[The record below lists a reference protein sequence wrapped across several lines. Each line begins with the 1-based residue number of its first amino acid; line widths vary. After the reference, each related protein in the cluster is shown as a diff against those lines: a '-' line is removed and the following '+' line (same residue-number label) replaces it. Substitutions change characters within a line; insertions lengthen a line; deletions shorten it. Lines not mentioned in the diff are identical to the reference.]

1 MNSPAPV
8 PPPNE
13 LLHTA
18 YDMWHSMGI
27 DLDPYTRIFTVLRDR
42 ILGKP
47 VAADPVAGTF
57 VDGVAIQ
64 AVMDAIHSSAKDG
77 ATVTVEPV

>member
-1 MNSPAPV
+1 M
-8 PPPNE
+8 PPPSE

-27 DLDPYTRIFTVLRDR
+27 DLDPYTRIFGVLRDR
-42 ILGKP
+42 ILGGA
-47 VAADPVAGTF
+47 VAQDPVAGTF

-64 AVMDAIHSSAKDG
+64 SVMDAIHRSSQAG